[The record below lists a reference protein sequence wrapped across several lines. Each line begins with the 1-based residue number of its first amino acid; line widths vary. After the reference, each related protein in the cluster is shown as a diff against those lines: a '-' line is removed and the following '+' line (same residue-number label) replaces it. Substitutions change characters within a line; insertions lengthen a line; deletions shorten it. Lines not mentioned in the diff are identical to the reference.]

1 MLGTWSRGLDT
12 VAVGFWVAGR
22 YSGPTHCEGGVSK
35 PLVMIASGSGSGS
48 NRVLVRKS
56 C

>member
-1 MLGTWSRGLDT
+1 MFGTWSRGLET

-22 YSGPTHCEGGVSK
+22 YSGPRHCEGGVSK
-35 PLVMIASGSGSGS
+35 PLAMVASGTERGWGG
-48 NRVLVRKS
+48 KG